1 MIQILKKASGLV
13 QRLLMVAIVVSLAAL
28 PVSSA
33 SGAPETWFEPAAS
46 LIGTEAG
53 ARLGEA
59 LSCSNPV
66 GGAQGE
72 SFIAAAAPDEDSGK
86 GAVYIYRLSTSTS
99 NPVQRLISGAPG
111 AGKRFGASVAFF
123 KDLNGD
129 GVDELA
135 IG

>member
-1 MIQILKKASGLV
+1 MIQIFKKASGLV
-13 QRLLMVAIVVSLAAL
+13 RRLLPVAMVVSLAAL

-46 LIGTEAG
+46 LLGTEAG

-72 SFIAAAAPDEDSGK
+72 SFIAAAAPDEDSGR
-86 GAVYIYRLSTSTS
+86 GAVYIYRFSTSTS
-99 NPVQRLISGAPG
+99 NSVQRLISGAPG

-123 KDLNGD
+123 KDVTGM
-129 GVDELA
+129 VSTS
-135 IG
+135 